1 MVKSL
6 KKSSSYEPTLSDVL
20 GAVQTGFVK
29 VDERFDQVDDRFDI
43 VEGRLDRVENK
54 LGEVEYR
61 MTAVE
66 KRVGSLEE
74 TVEDMKDTLT
84 GVARAV
90 DKDTLTIMNHERRIR
105 HLEKAHA

>member
-1 MVKSL
+1 M
-6 KKSSSYEPTLSDVL
+6 KKSVQNTSRKEPTLTGVMIAVQDL
-20 GAVQTGFVK
+20 TDAVQTGFAK
-29 VDERFDQVDDRFDI
+29 VDDSL
-43 VEGRLDRVENK
+43 GMVENR

-74 TVEDMKDTLT
+74 TVEDMKDTLN